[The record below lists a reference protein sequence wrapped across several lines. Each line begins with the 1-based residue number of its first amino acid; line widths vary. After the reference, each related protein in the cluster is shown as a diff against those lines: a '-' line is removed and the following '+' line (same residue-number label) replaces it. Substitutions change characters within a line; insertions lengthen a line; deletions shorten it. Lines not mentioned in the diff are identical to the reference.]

1 MKLSRNEFI
10 EWEHKAVTL
19 LGMSGVGK
27 TTLASCLPR
36 NRWFHYSGDYRIGT
50 KYLHE
55 PILDEMKR
63 EAMDVPYLRHLLRSD
78 AMYIAPNV
86 STHNLTAVSGYL
98 GKVGDAGRGGLSVEE
113 FKRRQRKHR
122 EAEIGAMRDV
132 PEFILKAREI
142 YGYEHFINDAGGSV
156 CELDDVET
164 VETLAEHTVIIYL
177 HAGHELERSLVE
189 RALDD
194 PKPLYYRED
203 FFDANLET
211 YLRSEGLS
219 NVRDIDP
226 DGFVQWMFPRLTAHR
241 TPLYQELAGEY
252 GYTVN
257 ARDAEHVRTESEF
270 IDLIANTL
278 VT

>member
-1 MKLSRNEFI
+1 MKLSRKEFA

-19 LGMSGVGK
+19 MGMSGVGK

-63 EAMDVPYLRHLLRSD
+63 EAMEVPYLRHLLRSD
-78 AMYIAPNV
+78 AMYIVPNV

-98 GKVGDAGRGGLSVEE
+98 GKVGSAEFGGLSVEE
-113 FKRRQRKHR
+113 FKRRQHKHR

-132 PEFILKAREI
+132 PDFIGKAREI

-156 CELDDVET
+156 CELGDDET
-164 VETLAEHTVIIYL
+164 IKALADHTVIIYL
-177 HAGHELERSLVE
+177 HADKELERSLVE
-189 RALDD
+189 RAQDD

-203 FFDANLET
+203 FFDENLDA
-211 YLRSEGLS
+211 YLRSEDLKHA
-219 NVRDIDP
+219 RAIDP
-226 DGFVQWMFPRLTAHR
+226 DAFVQWMFPRLTAHR
-241 TPLYQELAGEY
+241 TPLYQQLAKEH

-257 ARDAEHVRTESEF
+257 ARDAEHVRTEHEF
-270 IDLIANTL
+270 IEL
-278 VT
+278 VASAMTP